1 MGVEY
6 EAHTLDGD
14 NWTLNCGFR
23 ESVTQSSSACCAA
36 RNALWSVGAL
46 AAVVG
51 ASVPVSIVGREGI
64 AGTGLAGGAP
74 LWGCGGVVEPVVAGG
89 VVALT
94 EEIGRERAS
103 AAALER
109 PGR

>member
-1 MGVEY
+1 MGAEY
-6 EAHTLDGD
+6 EAHTPDGD
-14 NWTLNCGFR
+14 DWTLNCGFR
-23 ESVTQSSSACCAA
+23 NSETQSASACWAA
-36 RNALWSVGAL
+36 RNALWSVGAP

-51 ASVPVSIVGREGI
+51 VFVSVRLVGIQGKV
-64 AGTGLAGGAP
+64 A
-74 LWGCGGVVEPVVAGG
+74 GGVVKPEEAGG

-103 AAALER
+103 AAAFDR